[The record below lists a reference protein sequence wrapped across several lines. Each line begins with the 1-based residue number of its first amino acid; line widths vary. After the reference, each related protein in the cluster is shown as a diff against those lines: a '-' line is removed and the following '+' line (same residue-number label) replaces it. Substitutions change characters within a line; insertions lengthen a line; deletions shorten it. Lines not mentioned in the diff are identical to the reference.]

1 MADPILA
8 CVRTGTV
15 YPMKYVINLR
25 NAIYRYMPKPYSIIC
40 FTDQQDRCEG
50 VEFIDIGG
58 LGLLGLGGWWAKMIL
73 FSTEWR
79 GQRKVIYLDLD
90 TVLVNDIAPLAA
102 VPGEFAICESFTRL
116 AGNRAYPCKYNSSV
130 MVIGGGMAG
139 FVWSRFE
146 AQREALLKKH
156 ERYGDQ
162 ACIEEL
168 YGDAPFLQSL
178 VPVGFFLNYRHL
190 TMIPPKVASV
200 INFGGA
206 NKPANCTI
214 PWVQAAWK

>member
-1 MADPILA
+1 MVDPIIA

-15 YPMKYVINLR
+15 YRMNYVVNLR
-25 NAIYRYMPKPYSIIC
+25 NMINRYMRKTFEIVC
-40 FTDQQDRCEG
+40 FTDQPDRCEG
-50 VEFIDIGG
+50 VTFIDVSGVG
-58 LGLLGLGGWWAKMIL
+58 LPGWWAKMIL

-90 TVLVNDIAPLAA
+90 TVLVNDITPLAG

-116 AGNRAYPCKYNSSV
+116 AGNKSYPCKYNSSV

-146 AQREALLKKH
+146 SRRDALVKQH

-200 INFGGA
+200 INFGGQ